1 MSKILNTVS
10 AIVIVGLFAMGTA
23 QARVI
28 THNQPQ
34 PGYAGQMYAAA
45 PIAHFVPGR
54 GVVGESCDL
63 PTSACS
69 NDERISN

>member
-54 GVVGESCDL
+54 GVVGESCDM
-63 PTSACS
+63 PSSACS
-69 NDERISN
+69 NDYCIND

>member
-34 PGYAGQMYAAA
+34 PGYAGQMYAASPFA
-45 PIAHFVPGR
+45 QFVPGR
-54 GVVGESCDL
+54 GLVGESCDM
-63 PTSACS
+63 PSSNCS